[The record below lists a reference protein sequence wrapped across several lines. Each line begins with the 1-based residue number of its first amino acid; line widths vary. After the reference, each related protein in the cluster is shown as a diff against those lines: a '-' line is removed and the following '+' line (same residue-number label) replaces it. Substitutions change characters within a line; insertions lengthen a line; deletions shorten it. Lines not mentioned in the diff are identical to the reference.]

1 MVEFEFWWLLII
13 PLFFGLGWF
22 AARID
27 IAQIISE
34 STDFPSAYFKGLN
47 FLIKNQYEKAA
58 EAFSH
63 AVKINNESLEIH
75 FVLGSLYRRTGQL
88 DRAINLHIDLLE
100 TRELTHQQQESVKAE
115 LALDYF
121 KTG

>member
-63 AVKINNESLEIH
+63 AVKINNESIINEKLIITKDL
-75 FVLGSLYRRTGQL
+75 FKDNKIRLSLGKKR
-88 DRAINLHIDLLE
+88 HIKVI
-100 TRELTHQQQESVKAE
+100 LT
-115 LALDYF
+115 
-121 KTG
+121 